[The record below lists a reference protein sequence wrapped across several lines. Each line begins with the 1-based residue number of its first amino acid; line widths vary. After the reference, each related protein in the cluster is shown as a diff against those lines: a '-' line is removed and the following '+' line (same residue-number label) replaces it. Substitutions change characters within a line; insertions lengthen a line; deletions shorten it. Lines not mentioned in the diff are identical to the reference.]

1 MSTVSETKIS
11 NNIPNTRPIMGGTER
26 TGLIINYTLLIL
38 LSIIFLIPFYV
49 ILRNAFLEQK
59 QITSFDWTWLPF
71 PPSGNGWRDLLEN
84 TNANILDGLRNS
96 AVIAIF
102 QTVGQMVICS
112 LAGYGLARIP
122 FKYASTVFYMILIT
136 LMIPSAVTFVPSY
149 VLVASLG
156 WVSTFQGL
164 IVPGL
169 FSGFNTFLFRN
180 FFLNFPK
187 ELEEAGLM
195 DGLDHFGVFFR
206 LVLPNSLGVMMSL
219 GVITF
224 IGAWNA
230 FLWPLVIG
238 QRSETWTVQI
248 VLSTFMT
255 AQTVNLPAIFMG
267 AAVSILPLVIV
278 FLFMQRY
285 IVEGVKMSG
294 IKG

>member
-1 MSTVSETKIS
+1 MV
-11 NNIPNTRPIMGGTER
+11 
-26 TGLIINYTLLIL
+26 LNYLLLIL

-49 ILRNAFLEQK
+49 ILRNAFLPSK
-59 QITSFDWTWLPF
+59 LITAFNWTWLPI
-71 PPSGNGWRDLLEN
+71 PPSFNGWRDLLAN

-96 AVIAIF
+96 LIIAIS
-102 QTVGQMVICS
+102 QTVGQVVICS

-122 FKYASTVFYMILIT
+122 FKYANLVFYAVLVT
-136 LMIPSAVTFVPSY
+136 LMIPGAVTFVPSF
-149 VLVASLG
+149 VLVASFG
-156 WVSTFQGL
+156 WISTFQGL
-164 IVPGL
+164 IVPTL

-187 ELEEAGLM
+187 ELEEAGMM
-195 DGLDHFGVFFR
+195 DGLDYFGVFFNV
-206 LVLPNSLGVMMSL
+206 VLPNSLGVMMSL

-224 IGAWNA
+224 IGAWNS

>member
-1 MSTVSETKIS
+1 MTTTTATKTGTTGGRAIQGNRDRF
-11 NNIPNTRPIMGGTER
+11 NNILSYLV
-26 TGLIINYTLLIL
+26 LIFI
-38 LSIIFLIPFYV
+38 SIIFLVPFYV
-49 ILRNAFLEQK
+49 ILRNALLEQRM
-59 QITSFDWTWLPF
+59 ITTFDWVWLPI
-71 PPSGNGWRDLLEN
+71 PPSLNGWNDLLGN
-84 TNANILDGLRNS
+84 TNANILDGLKNS
-96 AVIAIF
+96 TIIAVTTTIL
-102 QTVGQMVICS
+102 QMVLCS

-122 FKYASTVFYMILIT
+122 FKYSNLVFYMILVT

-149 VLVASLG
+149 VLVASFG

-169 FSGFNTFLFRN
+169 FSAFNTFLFRS
-180 FFLNFPK
+180 FFLGFPK

-195 DGLDHFGVFFR
+195 DGLDAFGVFLR
-206 LVLPNSLGVMMSL
+206 VVIANSVGIFMSL

-224 IGAWNA
+224 IGAWNS

-238 QRSETWTVQI
+238 QRSESWTVQI

-267 AAVSILPLVIV
+267 AAVAVLPLVIV

>member
-1 MSTVSETKIS
+1 MTTITTTKAGTS
-11 NNIPNTRPIMGGTER
+11 GSKPIQGSGDRIAMILNYVA
-26 TGLIINYTLLIL
+26 LIVLA
-38 LSIIFLIPFYV
+38 IIFLIPFY
-49 ILRNAFLEQK
+49 IIIRNAFMIQK
-59 QITSFDWTWLPF
+59 DIIGFHWVWLPT
-71 PPSGNGWRDLLEN
+71 PPSLNGWRDLLEN
-84 TNANILDGLRNS
+84 TNANILDGLKNS
-96 AVIAIF
+96 TIIAVL
-102 QTVGQMVICS
+102 QTLGQMVICS

-122 FKYASTVFYMILIT
+122 FKYSNLVFSMILIT

-149 VLVASLG
+149 VLVASFG

-164 IVPGL
+164 IVPTL
-169 FSGFNTFLFRN
+169 FSGFNTFLFRS

-187 ELEEAGLM
+187 ELEEAGMM
-195 DGLDHFGVFFR
+195 DGLNHFGVFLR
-206 LVLPNSLGVMMSL
+206 VVLPNSLGIMMSL

-224 IGAWNA
+224 IGAWNS

-238 QRSETWTVQI
+238 QRAESWTVQI

-267 AAVSILPLVIV
+267 ALVSILPLVIV

>member
-1 MSTVSETKIS
+1 MTTLTTTK
-11 NNIPNTRPIMGGTER
+11 TGTTGGHPIQGTSDR
-26 TGLIINYTLLIL
+26 VAMILNYALLVL
-38 LSIIFLIPFYV
+38 LAIIFLIPFYV
-49 ILRNAFLEQK
+49 IVRNAFMTQK
-59 QITSFDWTWLPF
+59 EIIAFNWNWLPM
-71 PPSGNGWRDLLEN
+71 PPSLNGWRDLLDN
-84 TNANILDGLRNS
+84 TNANIVDGLKNS
-96 AVIAIF
+96 AIIAVL
-102 QTVGQMVICS
+102 QTLGQMVLCS
-112 LAGYGLARIP
+112 LAGYGLARIT
-122 FKYASTVFYMILIT
+122 FKYSNLVFSMILVT

-149 VLVASLG
+149 VLVASFG
-156 WVSTFQGL
+156 WVSTLQGL

-169 FSGFNTFLFRN
+169 FSAFNTFLFRS
-180 FFLNFPK
+180 FFLGFPK
-187 ELEEAGLM
+187 ELEEAGMM

-206 LVLPNSLGVMMSL
+206 VVLPNSLGILMSL

-224 IGAWNA
+224 IGAWNS

-238 QRSETWTVQI
+238 QRAESWTVQI

-267 AAVSILPLVIV
+267 AFVSILPLVIV

>member
-1 MSTVSETKIS
+1 MATHTSRSRVIGK
-11 NNIPNTRPIMGGTER
+11 TEQA
-26 TGLIINYTLLIL
+26 GLIVNYILLII
-38 LSIIFLIPFYV
+38 LSVIFLIPFYI
-49 ILRNAFLEQK
+49 ILRNAFLPQK
-59 QITSFDWTWLPF
+59 LITAFEWTWLPI
-71 PPSGNGWRDLLEN
+71 PPSLNGWNDLLAN
-84 TNANILDGLRNS
+84 TNANIMDGLRNS
-96 AVIAIF
+96 SIIAIL
-102 QTVGQMVICS
+102 QTIGQMFICS

-122 FKYASTVFYMILIT
+122 FKYSNIVFYMILIT

-149 VLVASLG
+149 VLVASFG

-164 IVPGL
+164 IVPTL
-169 FSGFNTFLFRN
+169 FSGFNTFLFRS
-180 FFLNFPK
+180 FFLSFPK

-206 LVLPNSLGVMMSL
+206 VVLPNSLGVLMSL

-224 IGAWNA
+224 IGAWNS

-267 AAVSILPLVIV
+267 AAVSILPLILV

>member
-1 MSTVSETKIS
+1 MTTTTHTT
-11 NNIPNTRPIMGGTER
+11 NRRPIGRSER
-26 TGLIINYTLLIL
+26 TGMIVNYALLIL
-38 LSIIFLIPFYV
+38 LALIFLVPFYV
-49 ILRNAFLEQK
+49 ILRNAFLTSK
-59 QITSFDWTWLPF
+59 QITSFDWTWLPI
-71 PPSGNGWRDLLEN
+71 PPSMNGWRDLLGN

-96 AVIAIF
+96 AVIAVL
-102 QTVGQMVICS
+102 QTLGQMAICS

-122 FKYASTVFYMILIT
+122 FKYANAVFYMILVT

-149 VLVASLG
+149 VLVASFG

-169 FSGFNTFLFRN
+169 FSGFNTFLFRS

-187 ELEEAGLM
+187 ELEEAGLI

-224 IGAWNA
+224 IGAWNS

>member
-1 MSTVSETKIS
+1 MTTQTQTQTSRSVIGRADR
-11 NNIPNTRPIMGGTER
+11 IGIV
-26 TGLIINYTLLIL
+26 LNYLLLIF
-38 LSIIFLIPFYV
+38 LSILFLIPFYV
-49 ILRNAFLEQK
+49 ILRNAFLTSKE
-59 QITSFDWTWLPF
+59 ITAFNWTWVPM
-71 PPSGNGWRDLLEN
+71 PPSFNGWRDLLAN
-84 TNANILDGLRNS
+84 TNANIVYGLRNS
-96 AVIAIF
+96 FVIAVL
-102 QTVGQMVICS
+102 QTVGQMAICS
-112 LAGYGLARIP
+112 LAGYGLARVP
-122 FKYASTVFYMILIT
+122 YKYANLVFYAILVT
-136 LMIPSAVTFVPSY
+136 LMIPGAVTFVPSF
-149 VLVASLG
+149 VLVASFG

-164 IVPGL
+164 IIPGL

-180 FFLNFPK
+180 YFLNFPK

-195 DGLDHFGVFFR
+195 DGLDSFGVFFR
-206 LVLPNSLGVMMSL
+206 VVLPNSLGVMMSL

-224 IGAWNA
+224 IGAWNS